1 VRPRGLRYSSGVPEQ
16 AVATPKVKPL
26 AAPVGPLASF
36 IAGLAVWLVRSLSV
50 RGRRAVATWVGH
62 LAFGLRIRR
71 QVAFD
76 NLRHAFPEL
85 PEAERRRIARG
96 AYVNMALAALEAL
109 ASTGL
114 PDAALDEALTVENWP
129 AVEKAIRAGNGV
141 LVASAHFGS
150 WELFA
155 EVMARRGVK
164 LNAVVRPLEGALNAR
179 IVEARQKA
187 GVQLILQRGALKGMV
202 TALRRGEV
210 VAQLMDQA
218 LPSRSAVFVPFFG
231 RPASTTPALSTA
243 ALRTGAPTF
252 VMLAAREGDRL
263 RVFSEGP
270 IVMAD
275 TGDHRRDVLD
285 HTARVTQVIESYI
298 RRYPEQWLWLHRRW
312 KVQPP
317 PTD

>member
-1 VRPRGLRYSSGVPEQ
+1 MGRSVSEQ
-16 AVATPKVKPL
+16 AAVTPKVKPL
-26 AAPVGPLASF
+26 AGPVGPVGAF
-36 IAGLAVWLVRSLSV
+36 FAGLAVWWVRALSV
-50 RGRRAVATWVGH
+50 SGRRAVAAFVGQ
-62 LAFGLRIRR
+62 LAYALRIRR
-71 QVAFD
+71 RVAFD

-96 AYVNMALAALEAL
+96 AYVNMALAALESL

-114 PDAALDEALTVENWP
+114 PDAALDDALTIENWP
-129 AVEKAIRAGNGV
+129 AVEQAINEGKGL

-155 EVMARRGVK
+155 EVMARRGIK

-179 IVEARQKA
+179 LVEARQKA

-202 TALRRGEV
+202 AALRRGEV
-210 VAQLMDQA
+210 VAQLIDQA
-218 LPSRSAVFVPFFG
+218 LPSKSAIFVPFFG
-231 RPASTTPALSTA
+231 RLASTTPALSTA

-270 IVMAD
+270 ILMGD
-275 TGDHRRDVLD
+275 SGDHRHDVED
-285 HTARVTQVIESYI
+285 HTARVTQVIERLI
-298 RRYPEQWLWLHRRW
+298 RRYPDQWLWLHRRW

-317 PTD
+317 AKG